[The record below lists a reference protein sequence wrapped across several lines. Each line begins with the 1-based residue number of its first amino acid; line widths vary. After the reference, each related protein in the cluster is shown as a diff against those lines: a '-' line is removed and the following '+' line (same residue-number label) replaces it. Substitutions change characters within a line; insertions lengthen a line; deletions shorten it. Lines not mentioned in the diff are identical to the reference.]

1 MDRQNRYVYEKG
13 KNLYELISPDGHVF
27 VMQSYS
33 EEIDKN
39 LNEEG
44 LQTLGARLKLQK
56 GWKHQVHRLDED
68 LVVQRVGGIAHVIQD
83 DLQNSYQLIP

>member
-1 MDRQNRYVYEKG
+1 VDRQNPYVYEKR
-13 KNLYELISPDGHVF
+13 KNVYELITPHGHVY

-44 LQTLGARLKLQK
+44 LQTLRTRLKLQK
-56 GWKHQVHRLDED
+56 GWKYQVRRLMRTWWSKA
-68 LVVQRVGGIAHVIQD
+68 LAG
-83 DLQNSYQLIP
+83 

>member
-1 MDRQNRYVYEKG
+1 
-13 KNLYELISPDGHVF
+13 LITPHGHVY

-44 LQTLGARLKLQK
+44 LQTRGARLKLQK